1 MNSDQVY
8 LGLRDCPDVR
18 IGGVIGSLV
27 GDALGVGFEF
37 KRPSQ
42 IPARDRIEMTM
53 PVSFNRTYADVLSGT
68 WSDDGAQTLCL
79 LASLL
84 ERGRFV
90 LTDFAEKLLRWRDE
104 GYMAVD
110 GDVFDC
116 GVQTAR
122 SLDRLHDGAPPVES
136 GGVSVMDNGNGSLMR
151 TLPLALW
158 HRGSD
163 GDLVRDAHLQSLPT
177 HAHPRSLVACAFYC
191 LVARGY
197 LKRLADPWTWAD
209 ERLEEVYNLWPDQAK
224 RNAFLAEMDVLR
236 RFPKADQPSGTGYV
250 LDTIWSVRKALDED
264 SFEDVARTAILFGHD
279 TDTTAAVAC
288 GLAGIKYG
296 LDGIPTRWLRQ
307 LRGYDL
313 VEPLARR
320 LCEVE

>member
-1 MNSDQVY
+1 MNSDQGY

-18 IGGVIGSLV
+18 IGGVIGLLV

-53 PVSFNRTYADVLSGT
+53 PVSFNRTYAGVQSGT

-84 ERGRFV
+84 ECGRFV
-90 LTDFAEKLLRWRDE
+90 LTDFADKLLRWRDE

-122 SLDRLHDGAPPVES
+122 SLDRLHDGASPVES

-163 GDLVRDAHLQSLPT
+163 DDLARDAHLQSLPT

-191 LVARGY
+191 LVARG
-197 LKRLADPWTWAD
+197 RA
-209 ERLEEVYNLWPDQAK
+209 
-224 RNAFLAEMDVLR
+224 
-236 RFPKADQPSGTGYV
+236 
-250 LDTIWSVRKALDED
+250 VRGR
-264 SFEDVARTAILFGHD
+264 SRPRARIPE
-279 TDTTAAVAC
+279 AV
-288 GLAGIKYG
+288 G
-296 LDGIPTRWLRQ
+296 
-307 LRGYDL
+307 
-313 VEPLARR
+313 
-320 LCEVE
+320 